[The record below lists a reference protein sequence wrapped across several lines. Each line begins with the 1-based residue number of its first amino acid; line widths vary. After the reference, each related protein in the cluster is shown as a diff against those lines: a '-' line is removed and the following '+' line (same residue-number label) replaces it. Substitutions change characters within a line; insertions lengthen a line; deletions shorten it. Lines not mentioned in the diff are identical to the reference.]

1 MIKNSFFEKSGRKSG
16 LKSLLF
22 KIPIIHI
29 REEGITLLRL
39 YEPLCIYSIPAHG
52 RVDDVK

>member
-1 MIKNSFFEKSGRKSG
+1 MIKNSFFENQAGKSG

-29 REEGITLLRL
+29 REESITLLRL